1 MLGEPESWAPPSA
14 AQRLRSSSEAE
25 TSSVAA
31 LLPSCPGHRSPFPVE
46 GGGGCS
52 DDRGGGGWPTG
63 FAVWRQPQ
71 HRPLDPLDR
80 TSPSL
85 CGRREGLEW
94 GAGSECRWATG
105 MGQLCREQSTSV
117 WVTVAGAPPHNL
129 SAQPASSQMRYGL
142 RWGLKWGKGRER
154 KARRPRLELGA
165 AEGLRSYVKKSVLSS
180 GGGEGRRA
188 MCKRK
193 GKGSNRICSGRA
205 TDAFSWLQSAPGAW
219 CLLLCEAARPSPPH

>member
-1 MLGEPESWAPPSA
+1 M
-14 AQRLRSSSEAE
+14 
-25 TSSVAA
+25 AA

-52 DDRGGGGWPTG
+52 DDRGGGGGWPTG